1 MAEGEEEVA
10 DDGEE
15 SLDEIATRKPSPTR
29 ALRSF
34 LRRSARRRRERLSAS
49 AAPDAWICTAS
60 TAIATTTTDT
70 QVRHG
75 WAGLRVHLTR
85 VSNVSSR
92 EVRGSTRRASLAPVP
107 PTHSMHGVMVRWSR
121 LWEDMGSE
129 QRARVAQ
136 QNWASYTTTR
146 SQRPRGASW
155 RVCDTVQGRGRS
167 SHQGDVDFS
176 SVQTALPRA
185 PGCLWRFQRRLAH
198 THAWPSHNRSLSQ
211 AHICPCPKLQQ

>member
-10 DDGEE
+10 DDGDE

-92 EVRGSTRRASLAPVP
+92 GAQFDPKSESSACAANTQHAWGHGEVEQTVGGHGLGAASARCPTELGVLHHHAIAAPMRRQV
-107 PTHSMHGVMVRWSR
+107 
-121 LWEDMGSE
+121 
-129 QRARVAQ
+129 ARV
-136 QNWASYTTTR
+136 
-146 SQRPRGASW
+146 
-155 RVCDTVQGRGRS
+155 
-167 SHQGDVDFS
+167 
-176 SVQTALPRA
+176 
-185 PGCLWRFQRRLAH
+185 
-198 THAWPSHNRSLSQ
+198 
-211 AHICPCPKLQQ
+211 